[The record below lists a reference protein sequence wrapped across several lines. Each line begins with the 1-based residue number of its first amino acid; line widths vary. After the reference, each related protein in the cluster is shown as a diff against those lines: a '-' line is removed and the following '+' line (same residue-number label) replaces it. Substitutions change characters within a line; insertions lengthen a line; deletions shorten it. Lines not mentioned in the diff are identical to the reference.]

1 MLKILA
7 LLFVL
12 FAALVIVNRQR
23 LFLRDPLA
31 EVERNGVKVEGA
43 RVYINFSNDVMLE
56 EPGLSKRTIVQQWNL
71 RPGVPDRLSCVRWMF
86 CWTEADRAES
96 ASLGG
101 GGYQPMVQMSS
112 HEVSFVDGGGVP
124 VKVTLR

>member
-1 MLKILA
+1 MKVLIVLF
-7 LLFVL
+7 LLFV
-12 FAALVIVNRQR
+12 ALLVVYRQR

-31 EVERNGVKVEGA
+31 KVERNGVEVEGA
-43 RVYINFSNDVMLE
+43 RVFINFSNDVLVE
-56 EPGLSKRTIVQQWNL
+56 EPGLAKRYLVQHWNM
-71 RPGVPDRLSCVRWMF
+71 RPGVPQSLSCVRWMA

-101 GGYQPMVQMSS
+101 DGGYQPKVKMSS
-112 HEVSFVDGGGVP
+112 RVVSFVDGSGVP

>member
-1 MLKILA
+1 MMKVLI

-31 EVERNGVKVEGA
+31 HVERNGVKVEDV
-43 RVYINFSNDVMLE
+43 RVYINFSNDVLLE
-56 EPGLSKRTIVQQWNL
+56 EPGRPRTIVQEWNL
-71 RPGVPDRLSCVRWMF
+71 RPGVPQNLSCVRWLF

-101 GGYQPMVQMSS
+101 DKYQPMVQMSS
-112 HEVSFVDGGGVP
+112 HEVSFVDGKGVP

>member
-1 MLKILA
+1 MKVLIV
-7 LLFVL
+7 LFVL
-12 FAALVIVNRQR
+12 FAALLLLIRQR

-31 EVERNGVKVEGA
+31 KVERNGVQVEGA
-43 RVYINFSNDVMLE
+43 RVYINFSNDVLME
-56 EPGLSKRTIVQQWNL
+56 EPGLAKRTIVQHWNL
-71 RPGVPDRLSCVRWMF
+71 RPGVPERLSCVRWMF

-101 GGYQPMVQMSS
+101 DGYRPMVQMSS
-112 HEVSFVDGGGVP
+112 HEVSFVDGSGVP